1 MLSFKL
7 QKKDSTSR
15 ARLGKLI
22 TASGEVDTPVF
33 MPVGTQGTIKSLT
46 VKQLKEIGIDM
57 LLANTY
63 HLYLQPGAEIVRK
76 MGGLHKF
83 MSWDRPILTDSGGFQ
98 IYSLGVLQKVKEE
111 GLYFKSH
118 LDGSRHFISP
128 EDAIE
133 IQKTLGSDIATC
145 LDECLPYPSD
155 KKTVSNSLRLTLEW
169 AKRCRHQMSETDK
182 ALFGIVQG
190 GIYQDLRT
198 ECIEKLQEINF
209 DGYAM
214 GGLSVGEPKDIMY
227 QVLEFCEPLLPEN
240 KPRYVMGIGKPEDLI
255 KCVGLG
261 YDMFDCV
268 IPTRNARNGCLFTSK
283 GRILI
288 KNQKYAKDERPLDG
302 ECNCYT
308 CRNYS
313 RAYLRHL
320 FMAKEILSAVLN
332 TYHNLYFY
340 LDIIRKMR
348 QAIHDNCFD
357 IFKKECL
364 NKLSH

>member
-1 MLSFKL
+1 LFGYKL
-7 QKKDSTSR
+7 LKKDSRSR

-22 TASGEVDTPVF
+22 TASGEVDTPIF

-46 VKQLKEIGIDM
+46 IKQLKEIGVDI
-57 LLANTY
+57 LLANAY
-63 HLYLQPGAEIVRK
+63 HLYLQPGEEIVRK

-111 GLYFKSH
+111 GLHFKSH
-118 LDGSRHFISP
+118 LDGSRHFVSP

-133 IQKTLGSDIATC
+133 IQKALGSDIAMC

-155 KKTVSNSLRLTLEW
+155 KEDVRHSLKLTLSW
-169 AKRCRHQMSETDK
+169 AKRCRDQMSDTEQ

-198 ECIEKLQEINF
+198 ECIEKLQEIDF

-227 QVLEFCEPLLPEN
+227 QMLEFCEPLFPEDR
-240 KPRYVMGIGKPEDLI
+240 PRYVMGIGKPEDLFQ
-255 KCVGLG
+255 CVSLG

-268 IPTRNARNGCLFTSK
+268 MPTRNARNGCLFTSK
-283 GRILI
+283 GRIMI
-288 KNQKYAKDERPLDG
+288 KNQKYAKDERPLDDD
-302 ECNCYT
+302 CKCYT

-340 LDIIRKMR
+340 LDIMRKIR
-348 QAIHDNCFD
+348 QSIDDNCFD
-357 IFKKECL
+357 IFKKKFL
-364 NKLSH
+364 NRLNH